1 MLAELKVENYAI
13 IEDISVA
20 LSPGLNILTGETG
33 AGKSIIVGALGFVL
47 GERVSDEVVR
57 KGQDTCRVEVL
68 FSLDKATLGRVMDAL
83 PGTEVPEGVLRL
95 EREITR
101 GGRSRSTLNGT
112 RVPLTQV
119 RELGNLLVDFHGQH
133 EHQRLLDAGSHM
145 DFLDG
150 FAHLVPLRDG
160 LRARRQDLLGTAK
173 RIRDLEEEIAY
184 INKQEDF
191 IRFEVREIEQLDL
204 KEGEDEDLEA
214 QIALL
219 EHAEKILEAG
229 TQAMEALYDGDEAA
243 IQSLSRATAHLKRR
257 GGYSEDLAGLAESL
271 DQTEVLVK
279 EVAESLRDHLGR
291 IDLDPAH
298 LEGLRDR
305 RATIDRIKRKYGK
318 SVTEVLEHLK
328 RLRQGL
334 DNKEDLDVELS
345 GLKTER
351 ERLAA
356 DLVSLARDLS
366 TKRRAASKRFEKAVG
381 PALEALG
388 LEGGDF
394 RIVFEDLEEGEE
406 LEDGE
411 GGKYVVGEN
420 GIDAVEFF
428 VRTNR
433 GEDLLPLKRVASGGE
448 VSRVMLALK
457 SILAD
462 VDQVDTMVFD
472 EVDAGIGGS
481 MADVVGAKL
490 REVAGSR
497 QVVCITHLPQ
507 IAAPADLHLAVGKT
521 TAGGRTT
528 TEITRVEGEARVEE
542 LMRMIGGRQAPE
554 SARLHAEEILK
565 RVVAK

>member
-57 KGQDTCRVEVL
+57 KGQDTCLVEVL

-243 IQSLSRATAHLKRR
+243 IQSLSRATAHLKRI
-257 GGYSEDLAGLAESL
+257 GGYSEDLARLAESL

-318 SVTEVLEHLK
+318 MNT
-328 RLRQGL
+328 
-334 DNKEDLDVELS
+334 
-345 GLKTER
+345 
-351 ERLAA
+351 
-356 DLVSLARDLS
+356 
-366 TKRRAASKRFEKAVG
+366 
-381 PALEALG
+381 
-388 LEGGDF
+388 
-394 RIVFEDLEEGEE
+394 
-406 LEDGE
+406 
-411 GGKYVVGEN
+411 
-420 GIDAVEFF
+420 
-428 VRTNR
+428 
-433 GEDLLPLKRVASGGE
+433 
-448 VSRVMLALK
+448 
-457 SILAD
+457 
-462 VDQVDTMVFD
+462 
-472 EVDAGIGGS
+472 
-481 MADVVGAKL
+481 
-490 REVAGSR
+490 
-497 QVVCITHLPQ
+497 
-507 IAAPADLHLAVGKT
+507 
-521 TAGGRTT
+521 
-528 TEITRVEGEARVEE
+528 
-542 LMRMIGGRQAPE
+542 
-554 SARLHAEEILK
+554 
-565 RVVAK
+565 

>member
-20 LSPGLNILTGETG
+20 LAPGLNVLTGETG

-47 GERVSDEVVR
+47 GGRVSDEVVR
-57 KGQDTCRVEVL
+57 KGQETCRVEVL
-68 FSLDKATLGRVMDAL
+68 FRLDKAMLAKVRGAL
-83 PGTEVPEGVLRL
+83 PESEALGGVLRL

-101 GGRSRSTLNGT
+101 GARSKSVLNGT
-112 RVPLTQV
+112 RVPLAQV

-133 EHQRLLDAGSHM
+133 EHQRLLDARSHI
-145 DFLDG
+145 DFLDD
-150 FAHLVPLRDG
+150 FAHLTPLRDS
-160 LRARRQDLLGTAK
+160 LRLRRQDFLETAR
-173 RIRDLEEEIAY
+173 RIKELEQEIAY

-191 IRFEVREIEQLDL
+191 IHYEVREIEQLDL
-204 KEGEDEDLEA
+204 KDGEDEALEEE
-214 QIALL
+214 IALL

-243 IQSLSRATAHLKRR
+243 IHNLSRSAAHLERI
-257 GGYSEDLAGLAESL
+257 GVHSEDLAALAESL
-271 DQTEVLVK
+271 DQAEVLVK
-279 EVAESLRDHLGR
+279 EVAESLRDYLGR
-291 IDLDPAH
+291 IDLDPSH
-298 LEGLRDR
+298 LEGLRER
-305 RATIDRIKRKYGK
+305 QAMIDRAKRKYGK
-318 SVTEVLEHLK
+318 SVAEILEHLK

-334 DNKEDLDVELS
+334 DNKEDLDVDLS
-345 GLKTER
+345 ALKMKR
-351 ERLAA
+351 ERVA
-356 DLVSLARDLS
+356 VEVVRLARDLS
-366 TKRRAASKRFEKAVG
+366 AKRHAASKRFEKLVA
-381 PALEALG
+381 PALKTLG
-388 LEGGDF
+388 LEGGGF
-394 RIVFEDLEEGEE
+394 SIVFEDLEEGDE

-411 GGKYVVGEN
+411 GGKYVVGDS

-433 GEDLLPLKRVASGGE
+433 GEDLLPLRRIASGGE

-497 QVVCITHLPQ
+497 QVICITHLPQ
-507 IAAPADLHLAVGKT
+507 LAAPADLHLAVGKT
-521 TAGGRTT
+521 MAGGRTT
-528 TEITRVEGEARVEE
+528 TEVTRVEGEARVEE
-542 LMRMIGGRQAPE
+542 LVRMIGGRKAPE
-554 SARLHAEEILK
+554 SARLHAEAILK